1 MVNNVRTDINNYKG
15 NVYIPDLRAYA
26 TIDWEQLTGPVSFEV
41 LHSNFAKQTLNPLS
55 SMIPELEE
63 S

>member
-1 MVNNVRTDINNYKG
+1 MNDVRTIIQQQNRYI
-15 NVYIPDLRAYA
+15 YIPDLRAYA